1 MQPRNRKNDKGS
13 EYGKEKQN
21 ELELRDAFMNRMLAG
36 VMRYVQTHNS
46 LMTESLLYEI
56 SIASMNAAASGE
68 RRLHMR
74 DARLQAGAALKR
86 ARSLHLAPPILVCCA
101 CWCWLHAL
109 CFAGSSDS
117 PRTGINSLALTN
129 TIRLSIATNQV
140 PTLGKAELD
149 IQLPKSASRWTNPF
163 DPEQID
169 VSIIVRQPN
178 GAEIRIPAFFAEDFE
193 YRTIPDSGRNRDWV
207 YPKRESGWHARFA
220 PLTNGTHSVRA
231 VYHDAS
237 GTQSTS
243 APVSIEALPS
253 TLHGF
258 LRASRTDPRF
268 FEYSTGEPFFA
279 IGQNLAFIGPEQYT
293 TLAKAESIFEQ
304 LAANG
309 ANYLRVWTCC
319 EDWAMAVEARKSAW
333 GRSWYWK
340 PSFAPHPDDPD
351 PLHPRRQ
358 CVLLKTGAVLDV
370 NPSQP
375 VALKPETKYTARLKT
390 RRMPGT
396 PGGGGGPGAEG
407 DLSVRLELHGV
418 GELPTFAVPTGT
430 NWTVHRHTFTT
441 RQKQYW
447 LGPVRLAVEGQGD
460 VALDDVSLFEG
471 EIKEDSPA
479 GSTPPNLLWEADPN
493 RPVLGTY
500 NQLDCYLLDRIVAAA
515 DQYRLVLQLC
525 LLTRDLYMDA
535 LKQPDSEACK
545 AALSAAKKTLRYAVA
560 RWGYSTSI
568 GAWEYWNELDP
579 NLPTDAF
586 YLSLGE
592 YLEDIDPYRHL
603 RTTSTWGPSPKD
615 PKHPKLDVANA
626 HYYLRPSDKTAFEDE
641 VQAIQNKSRALRD
654 QAPDK
659 PVLIAEF
666 GLATDKWQA
675 TDEMKSSPSLL
686 DAHNALW
693 SSALSGT
700 SGTAMLWWW
709 ERLDE
714 RGVYPLYK
722 PLSRFVAGIPWT
734 SGKVRTLEVDTP
746 SGDDRVRVLGLVVER
761 QAWVW
766 IFNKQASWQQNI
778 ERKQLVRPISNAK
791 PRLPSLKEG
800 TWHITWFDT
809 TTGLETQDRRAQA
822 GEQGLELEAPPF
834 TTDIACKLLR
844 ER

>member
-1 MQPRNRKNDKGS
+1 
-13 EYGKEKQN
+13 
-21 ELELRDAFMNRMLAG
+21 
-36 VMRYVQTHNS
+36 
-46 LMTESLLYEI
+46 MTESLLYEI
-56 SIASMNAAASGE
+56 SIASMNATASGE

-74 DARLQAGAALKR
+74 DARLQAGAALKH
-86 ARSLHLAPPILVCCA
+86 ARIFHFHSHFHLQFQLYLLLLLPLPMRVCCA
-101 CWCWLHAL
+101 GWFFLHAL
-109 CFAGSSDS
+109 CFAGSPDS
-117 PRTGINSLALTN
+117 PRAGTNSLVLTN
-129 TIRLSIATNQV
+129 TISISSIATNQV
-140 PTLGKAELD
+140 PTLGKAELW
-149 IQLPKSASRWTNPF
+149 IQLPKAASRWTNPF

-193 YRTIPDSGRNRDWV
+193 SKTIADSGRDRDWI
-207 YPKRESGWHARFA
+207 YPKKESGWRARFA
-220 PLTNGTHSVRA
+220 PLTNGTHSIRA
-231 VYHDAS
+231 IYHDAA
-237 GTQSTS
+237 GIQSTS

-319 EDWAMAVEARKSAW
+319 EDWAMAIEARKSAW

-351 PLHPRRQ
+351 PLPLHPRRQ
-358 CVLLKTGAVLDV
+358 CVLLKAGAVLDV

-390 RRMPGT
+390 RRMASGT
-396 PGGGGGPGAEG
+396 TGGPGESVG

-418 GELPTFAVPTGT
+418 GELPTFAVPPGT
-430 NWTVHRHTFTT
+430 NWTVQRHTFTT
-441 RQKQYW
+441 RPKQFW
-447 LGPVRLAVEGQGD
+447 LGPVRLALEGKGD
-460 VALDDVSLFEG
+460 VALEDISLFEG
-471 EIKEDSPA
+471 EFKEDSPP
-479 GSTPPNLLWEADPN
+479 GSAPPNLLWEADPN
-493 RPVLGTY
+493 RPALGTY
-500 NQLDCYLLDRIVAAA
+500 NQLDCFLLDRLVSAA

-535 LKQPDSEACK
+535 LKRPDSEAYG

-560 RWGYSTSI
+560 RWGYSTSV

-586 YLSLGE
+586 YLALGE
-592 YLEDIDPYRHL
+592 YLEGIDPYGHL
-603 RTTSTWGPSPKD
+603 RTTSTWGPSTKD
-615 PKHPKLDVANA
+615 PNHPKLDVANT
-626 HYYLRPSDKTAFEDE
+626 HYYLRPSDKATFEDE
-641 VQAIQNKSRALRD
+641 VQAIQNKSRALRA

-675 TDEMKSSPSLL
+675 TDEMKSSSSLL

-693 SSALSGT
+693 ASALSGT

-709 ERLDE
+709 ERLDQ
-714 RGVYPLYK
+714 RGVYPMYK
-722 PLSRFVAGIPWT
+722 PLSRFLAGIPWT
-734 SGKVRTLEVDTP
+734 SGKVRTLDADTPP
-746 SGDDRVRVLGLVVER
+746 SGDDRVRVLGLVADR
-761 QAWVW
+761 QAWIW
-766 IFNKQASWQQNI
+766 IFNKQASWQQNV
-778 ERKQLVRPISNAK
+778 ERKQLIRPISDAK
-791 PRLPSLKEG
+791 PRLASVKEG

-809 TTGLETQDRRAQA
+809 TTGLETQDQRAQA

-834 TTDIACKLLR
+834 TADIACKLLR